1 VRPMPVRGAKLAV
14 CPTWDW
20 ARVPDLFSAKAGH
33 PGMNLSEKA
42 GVTERHSNKSQ
53 P

>member
-1 VRPMPVRGAKLAV
+1 VPDLGL
-14 CPTWDW
+14 

-42 GVTERHSNKSQ
+42 AVTERHSNKSQ